1 MGAAPVQ
8 AGRGTVSQRVER
20 EMNIMRIKLHLSW
33 LVVAVGVAALP
44 LAPQPVSTQGMMNGY
59 WNPLGHQDANHYLAG
74 PDPGDFS
81 GLPITDAARKAAQQ
95 YDADEFE
102 QPELMC
108 RPFMATYA
116 PRTLS
121 TMRIWDTTDSQTEEQ
136 IKIETTMAFA
146 APHRTI
152 WMPASNHPYPSP
164 AAPHTWQGYSTGKWV
179 GNVLWV
185 HTDHLKQGYLQRS
198 QGLLLSDKTTMD
210 ERIFRYDNI
219 LVDIMMIVDPA
230 YLSRPFIYSKLYAYI
245 PQGNMDPYPCAIH
258 NQVPTPEG
266 YVPMRL
272 PFYTTNTNDVF
283 MNKGIPLEAAKGGE
297 QTMFP
302 EYQDYLKTLPPN
314 PPYAVV
320 RAEQQKQLEEQ
331 TAIAQG
337 KDPASV
343 PQARQSQQRQR
354 R

>member
-1 MGAAPVQ
+1 MQ
-8 AGRGTVSQRVER
+8 AGGTVKITLR
-20 EMNIMRIKLHLSW
+20 LSW
-33 LVVAVGVAALP
+33 LAVAVGVAAFLV
-44 LAPQPVSTQGMMNGY
+44 ATEHVETQSMMNGY
-59 WNPLGHQDANHYLAG
+59 WNPLGHQDNYNYGGG

-102 QPELMC
+102 MPELMC

-121 TMRIWDTTDSQTEEQ
+121 TMRIWDTTDPQTQEQ
-136 IKIETTMAFA
+136 TKIESTMAFA
-146 APHRTI
+146 NPHRVI
-152 WMPASNHPYPSP
+152 WMPASNHPYPS
-164 AAPHTWQGYSTGKWV
+164 ASAPHTWQGYSTGKWV

-219 LVDIMMIVDPA
+219 LVDIMMISDPA

-245 PQGNMDPYPCAIH
+245 PQGNMDPYPCAVH
-258 NQVPTPEG
+258 NQVPAPEG
-266 YVPMRL
+266 YVPMKL
-272 PFYTTNTNDVF
+272 PFYTTNYNDLF
-283 MNKGIPLEAAKGGE
+283 FNKGIPIEAAKGGE

-314 PPYAVV
+314 PPYAQVQ
-320 RAEQQKQLEEQ
+320 AEQQKQIEEQ
-331 TAIAQG
+331 NAAIRQG
-337 KDPASV
+337 KGQPAAAPTAPSK
-343 PQARQSQQRQR
+343 PARR
-354 R
+354 

>member
-1 MGAAPVQ
+1 MNKHTTLSGLDVIAA
-8 AGRGTVSQRVER
+8 
-20 EMNIMRIKLHLSW
+20 
-33 LVVAVGVAALP
+33 VVIAAVVYVALQP
-44 LAPQPVSTQGMMNGY
+44 LRAQSMMSGY
-59 WNPLGHQDANHYLAG
+59 WNPLGHQDNYHYGGG

-102 QPELMC
+102 IPELMC

-121 TMRIWDTTDSQTEEQ
+121 TMRIWDTTDPQTQEQ
-136 IKIETTMAFA
+136 TKIESTMAFA
-146 APHRTI
+146 NPHRTI
-152 WMPASNHPYPSP
+152 WMPASNHPYPS
-164 AAPHTWQGYSTGKWV
+164 ASAQHTWEGYSTGKWM

-219 LVDIMMIVDPA
+219 LVDIMMISDPA

-245 PQGNMDPYPCAIH
+245 PQGNMDPYPCAVH
-258 NQVPTPEG
+258 NQVPFPQG

-272 PFYTTNTNDVF
+272 PFYTTNYNDLFV
-283 MNKGIPLEAAKGGE
+283 NKGIPLEASKGGE

-302 EYQDYLKTLPPN
+302 EYQDYMKTLPPN
-314 PPYAVV
+314 PTFQQLD
-320 RAEQQKQLEEQ
+320 AEQRKQLAEQ

-337 KDPASV
+337 KDQSPAPASR
-343 PQARQSQQRQR
+343 PQQQRQGR
-354 R
+354 

>member
-1 MGAAPVQ
+1 MQ
-8 AGRGTVSQRVER
+8 AGGGTVTRGS
-20 EMNIMRIKLHLSW
+20 EMNIMRTKLRLSW
-33 LVVAVGVAALP
+33 LAASVGVAAFLVLP
-44 LAPQPVSTQGMMNGY
+44 QTVVTQSMVNGY
-59 WNPLGHQDANHYLAG
+59 WNPLGHQDNYNYAGG

-121 TMRIWDTTDSQTEEQ
+121 TMRIWDTTDPQTQEQ
-136 IKIETTMAFA
+136 IKIESTMAFA
-146 APHRTI
+146 NPHRTI
-152 WMPASNHPYPSP
+152 WMPASNHPYPSSS
-164 AAPHTWQGYSTGKWV
+164 AQHTWQGYSTGKWV

-198 QGLLLSDKTTMD
+198 QGLLLSDYATLD

-219 LVDIMMIVDPA
+219 LVDIMMISDPA
-230 YLSRPFIYSKLYAYI
+230 YLSRVFIYSKLYAYI
-245 PQGNMDPYPCAIH
+245 PQGNMDPYPCSVH

-272 PFYTTNTNDVF
+272 PFYTTNTNDLF
-283 MNKGIPLEAAKGGE
+283 IKKGIPLEAAKGGE

-314 PPYAVV
+314 PPYAQLQ
-320 RAEQQKQLEEQ
+320 AEQEKQAAEQ
-331 TAIAQG
+331 SAIAQG
-337 KDPASV
+337 KDLAPAPTAR
-343 PQARQSQQRQR
+343 PQQERQR

>member
-1 MGAAPVQ
+1 
-8 AGRGTVSQRVER
+8 
-20 EMNIMRIKLHLSW
+20 MRINIRLS
-33 LVVAVGVAALP
+33 LLAAAVVAGAVL
-44 LAPQPVSTQGMMNGY
+44 LATQPVATQSVVIGY
-59 WNPLGHQDANHYLAG
+59 WNPLGTQDSYHYLGG

-81 GLPITDAARKAAQQ
+81 GLPITDAARKVAMQ

-102 QPELMC
+102 MPELMC

-121 TMRIWDTTDSQTEEQ
+121 TMRIWETTDAQTQDQ

-146 APHRTI
+146 APHRTF
-152 WMPASNHPYPSP
+152 WMPASNHPAPSDAEP
-164 AAPHTWQGYSTGKWV
+164 YTWQGYSTGKWV

-185 HTDHLKQGYLQRS
+185 HTDRLKPGYLQRS
-198 QGLLLSDKTTMD
+198 QGLPLSDRTTMD
-210 ERIFRYDNI
+210 ERFFRYDDL
-219 LVDIMMIVDPA
+219 LVDIMMISDPA

-245 PQGNMDPYPCAIH
+245 PQGNMDPYPCSVH
-258 NQVPTPEG
+258 NQVPAPEG

-272 PFYTTNTNDVF
+272 PFYTTNYNDLFVA
-283 MNKGIPLEAAKGGE
+283 KGIPLEAAKGGE

-314 PPYAVV
+314 PTWEELK
-320 RAEQQKQLEEQ
+320 AEQEKQVAQQ
-331 TAIAQG
+331 TAISQG
-337 KDPASV
+337 KDPAAAAA
-343 PQARQSQQRQR
+343 PAPKKGQPR